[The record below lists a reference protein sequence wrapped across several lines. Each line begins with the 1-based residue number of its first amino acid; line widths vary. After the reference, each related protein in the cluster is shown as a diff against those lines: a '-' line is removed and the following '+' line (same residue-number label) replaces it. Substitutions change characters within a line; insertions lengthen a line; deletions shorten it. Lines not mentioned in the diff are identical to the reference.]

1 MTDICVPGE
10 VASQLAY
17 HMGAAVRLA
26 TAGRPIES
34 ASETVLAWALLSAYG
49 HPDAE
54 LAALDLPTLAVA
66 PALRWDD
73 LLRRTQALALQ
84 LQAHFVSE
92 GQHATA
98 TVYETAAGRVC
109 DLVAALQN

>member
-1 MTDICVPGE
+1 MTEICVPAE
-10 VASQLAY
+10 SASQLAY
-17 HMGAAVRLA
+17 HMSAAVRLA

-34 ASETVLAWALLSAYG
+34 ASETVLAWALLTTYG
-49 HPDAE
+49 RPDAE
-54 LAALDLPTLAVA
+54 LTALDLPALAVA

-98 TVYETAAGRVC
+98 TIYETVGDRLR